1 MIHFPVPEALTFDD
15 VLLLPAHSGVVPANT
30 NTQTQLSRN
39 IRLNIPII
47 SAAMDTVTESH
58 MAIALAQQGGLGII
72 HRNLTID
79 QQANEVDKVKRSESG
94 MIVDPVTMSPD
105 AKVSDA
111 LDVMQKYHIS
121 GVPITQKDG
130 KLVGILT
137 NRDLRFE
144 TRFDI
149 PISKVMTQKNL
160 ITVPVGTTLEQAEE
174 ILHEHRVEKLLVVDD
189 KYNLKGLITVKDIQ
203 KKLKYPGAAK
213 DDKGRLRVSG
223 AIGATGDFLER
234 AQELAKAKVDVLAID
249 SAHGHSSLV
258 LEAVKKVKATL
269 PEVELIAGNIA
280 TFEGACDL
288 VRAGADGIKVGIGP
302 GSICTTRV
310 VTGVGVP
317 QITAIAEATRATRDS
332 GVPVIADGGI
342 KYSGDI
348 SKALAAG
355 ASAVM
360 VGSMFAG
367 TDESP
372 GELILY
378 QGRTFKAY
386 RGMGS
391 LGAMAQGSSER
402 YFQNSDGDSSTAMP
416 NPTMGEDSNRLG
428 KLVPE
433 GIEGRVPYRGSVAMI
448 VHQMVGGLKSGMGYC
463 GCQTVAELQ
472 QKARFVRISAAGLRE
487 SHVHDVMITREAP
500 NYAAE

>member
-15 VLLLPAHSGVVPANT
+15 VLLVPARSDVVPAT
-30 NTQTQLSRN
+30 ANTQTQISRN
-39 IRLNIPII
+39 ISLNIPIV

-72 HRNLTID
+72 HRNMTVE

-111 LDVMQKYHIS
+111 LDVMKKYKIS

-149 PISKVMTQKNL
+149 PITRVMTKDNL

-213 DDKGRLRVSG
+213 DDHGRLRVG
-223 AIGATGDFLER
+223 AALGATGDFLER
-234 AQELAKAKVDVLAID
+234 AQELTEAKVDVLAID
-249 SAHGHSSLV
+249 SAHGHSDLV
-258 LEAVKKVKATL
+258 LQAVKKLKSLL
-269 PEVELIAGNIA
+269 PKVELIAGNVA
-280 TFEGACDL
+280 TFDGACDL
-288 VRAGADGIKVGIGP
+288 IKAGVDGIKVGIGP
-302 GSICTTRV
+302 GSICTTRI

-317 QITAIAEATRATRDS
+317 QITAIAEASRAAREA
-332 GVPVIADGGI
+332 GVPIIADGGI

-348 SKALAAG
+348 VKAIAAG

-360 VGSMFAG
+360 MGSMFAG

-378 QGRTFKAY
+378 QGRTFKSY

-402 YFQNSDGDSSTAMP
+402 YFQSADAGDASTASP
-416 NPTMGEDSNRLG
+416 VSGEDSNRLG

-433 GIEGRVPYRGSVAMI
+433 GIEGRVPYRGSVSLI
-448 VHQMVGGLKSGMGYC
+448 VYQMVGGVKSGMGYC
-463 GCQTVAELQ
+463 GCQTIPDLQ
-472 QKARFVRISAAGLRE
+472 QRARFVRISSAGLRE

-500 NYAAE
+500 NYAVE